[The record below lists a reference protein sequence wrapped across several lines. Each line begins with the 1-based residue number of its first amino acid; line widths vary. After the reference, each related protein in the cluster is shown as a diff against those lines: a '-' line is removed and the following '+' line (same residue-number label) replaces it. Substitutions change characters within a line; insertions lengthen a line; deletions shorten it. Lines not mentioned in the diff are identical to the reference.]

1 MNKILLIISSLT
13 RSGKRGICFSV
24 IGTSPSGSFYW
35 IMFTQIS
42 ILYMKCVTEQ
52 LKTKITWT
60 NRKNSTNWDR
70 LNHLVIEIRDKLIT
84 AGQMVSMLA
93 CPYEI
98 FKCTKCVKFLFVL
111 VLLDFRKRTKK
122 RFRKSVS
129 NFLRYE
135 FFLYLIFG
143 RFVEIIR
150 ISMYFSQMT
159 KFGHNQYFRKAI

>member
-1 MNKILLIISSLT
+1 MLDPPKESGVARALSSPYMVGVKGLFYAEKIFTSI
-13 RSGKRGICFSV
+13 RGYHFYSW
-24 IGTSPSGSFYW
+24 GTVYCHRASW
-35 IMFTQIS
+35 
-42 ILYMKCVTEQ
+42 V
-52 LKTKITWT
+52 
-60 NRKNSTNWDR
+60 
-70 LNHLVIEIRDKLIT
+70 
-84 AGQMVSMLA
+84 A

-122 RFRKSVS
+122 RFQKSVS

>member
-1 MNKILLIISSLT
+1 MP
-13 RSGKRGICFSV
+13 V
-24 IGTSPSGSFYW
+24 I
-35 IMFTQIS
+35 
-42 ILYMKCVTEQ
+42 
-52 LKTKITWT
+52 
-60 NRKNSTNWDR
+60 
-70 LNHLVIEIRDKLIT
+70 
-84 AGQMVSMLA
+84 A

-143 RFVEIIR
+143 HFVEIIR